1 MSVTMTR
8 PLVALALFL
17 VYLGIAFGLRTWQQL
32 RTTGKTGFHGIS
44 GAPGTASWWGG
55 VLFAVALVAGFVA
68 PALELAGVIEPLVDA
83 PTVVAIL
90 GAAVTIAGIVLTW
103 SAQQAMGT
111 SWRIGVLEAER
122 TELVTTGLFAVVR
135 NPIFSCMLLTA
146 AGFVLLLPNALTL
159 TSAVCLFL
167 AIELQVRAVEEP
179 YLLRTHGEAYA
190 AYCGRVGRFVPGL
203 GLRDA
208 R

>member
-1 MSVTMTR
+1 
-8 PLVALALFL
+8 VA
-17 VYLGIAFGLRTWQQL
+17 
-32 RTTGKTGFHGIS
+32 
-44 GAPGTASWWGG
+44 
-55 VLFAVALVAGFVA
+55 A
-68 PALELAGVIEPLVDA
+68 PA
-83 PTVVAIL
+83 VVAVL
-90 GAAVTIAGIVLTW
+90 GALVTIAGILLTW
-103 SAQQAMGT
+103 LAQQAMGT

>member
-1 MSVTMTR
+1 MTR
-8 PLVALALFL
+8 PLVALTLFL

-32 RTTGKTGFHGIS
+32 RATGKTGFHGIS
-44 GAPGTASWWGG
+44 GAPGSASWWGG
-55 VLFAVALVAGFVA
+55 VLFAVAFVVGFAA
-68 PALELAGVIEPLVDA
+68 PALELAGVIAPLVA
-83 PTVVAIL
+83 PPAVVAVF
-90 GAAVTIAGIVLTW
+90 GALVTIVGILLTW
-103 SAQQAMGT
+103 LAQHAMGT
-111 SWRIGVLEAER
+111 SWRIGVREAEC

-146 AGFVLLLPNALTL
+146 AGFVLLLPNALIL
-159 TSAVCLFL
+159 TSAACLFL
-167 AIELQVRAVEEP
+167 AIELQVRVVEEP

-190 AYCGRVGRFVPGL
+190 AYCRRVGRFVPGF